1 MKKEQ
6 RLLSVNKDMYGSFF
20 KESSAVVFLV
30 DPESSYIVDAN
41 MAACKYYGWTLEEI
55 TCRKIS
61 HINALPDNVA
71 KDGEQRT
78 ADPKR
83 NYSIFKHRL
92 ANGEIRD
99 VEVYSGPMIFGSQRL
114 LYYIVHDITER
125 KLAEKELLRKEM
137 QLRTAQK
144 IGHVGSWEFDLDS
157 GTVDVSEEARRIYGL
172 ENEQLTIARVQKV
185 PLPKY
190 RPVLDKALSDL
201 VKRNVPYDVQF
212 RIIRQTDSAVRVIHS
227 VAEYYAERNV
237 VIGMIQDITESKQV
251 KSKLRES
258 KALLNEV
265 GRIARIGGWEYD
277 VSTDKY
283 TWTPEVAR
291 IYEVDPIDSE
301 TVESAL
307 SANFEFTLDLYLPG
321 SKVLIEK
328 AVRDAVE
335 KGESSDH
342 ELEFISVKGNHKWV
356 RSISH
361 PKINDGKV
369 VKVIGSLQD
378 ITERKQAEVKIAEE
392 AAWRRILMEQS
403 RDGIVI
409 IDQDGKVF
417 EANPRYAEMLGY
429 SHEEMQ
435 TLHMWDWDIHYTREQ
450 LLEMLHLAD
459 SKGILHETRQRRKNG
474 TLIDVEI
481 NANAARFGPRKLS
494 FCVCRDITER
504 KQAEEELLSAKLA
517 AEAANRIKG
526 EFLATMS
533 HELRTPLNSIIGFS
547 EILLGEMFGSLNEK
561 QTSYV
566 NYVLMSGKH
575 LLNLINDIL
584 DLSKVEAG
592 KMELE
597 CEQFYLSDAIAEIKT
612 IISPLAIKKNIHLN
626 VRIDPQ
632 LGMIDAD
639 KTKFKQILYNLISNA
654 IKFTG
659 EKGYVTIEAQRS
671 GDLAQVSIND
681 TGIGIAKN
689 DMDKLFQ
696 PFKQLNP
703 CLNREYEGT
712 GLGLALVK
720 KFVEMH
726 GGKIRVESKAG
737 EGSIFTFVIPL
748 EQKQTLSLDKDA
760 SANIDKL

>member
-6 RLLSVNKDMYGSFF
+6 RLLSVNKDMYRSFF

-30 DPESSYIVDAN
+30 DPESSYIIDAN
-41 MAACKYYGWTLEEI
+41 TAACKYYGWTLEEI

-61 HINALPDNVA
+61 HINALPDDEA
-71 KDGEQRT
+71 KDGEQIA
-78 ADPKR
+78 ADTKR
-83 NYSIFKHRL
+83 NYSILKHRL

-99 VEVYSGPMIFGSQRL
+99 VEVYSGPLELHSQSL

-125 KLAEKELLRKEM
+125 KLAEEELRRKEM

-144 IGHVGSWEFDLDS
+144 VGHVGSWEIDFNS
-157 GTVDVSEEARRIYGL
+157 GKVDASEEARNIYGL
-172 ENEQLTIARVQKV
+172 EGEQLTIERIQQIV
-185 PLPKY
+185 LPQY
-190 RPVLDKALSDL
+190 RPLLDKALSEL
-201 VKRNVPYDVQF
+201 VEENLPYDVQF
-212 RIIRQTDSAVRVIHS
+212 GIIRQRCGNIRFIHS
-227 VAEYYAERNV
+227 VAEYHTERNV
-237 VIGMIQDITESKQV
+237 VTGMIRDITEHKRS
-251 KSKLRES
+251 EE
-258 KALLNEV
+258 AL
-265 GRIARIGGWEYD
+265 
-277 VSTDKY
+277 
-283 TWTPEVAR
+283 
-291 IYEVDPIDSE
+291 
-301 TVESAL
+301 
-307 SANFEFTLDLYLPG
+307 
-321 SKVLIEK
+321 
-328 AVRDAVE
+328 
-335 KGESSDH
+335 
-342 ELEFISVKGNHKWV
+342 
-356 RSISH
+356 
-361 PKINDGKV
+361 
-369 VKVIGSLQD
+369 
-378 ITERKQAEVKIAEE
+378 AEE

-435 TLHMWDWDIHYTREQ
+435 TLHIWDWDIHYTREQ
-450 LLEMLHLAD
+450 LLEMLQLAD

-481 NANAARFGPRKLS
+481 NANAAIFGPRKLS
-494 FCVCRDITER
+494 FCVCRDVTER
-504 KQAEEELLSAKLA
+504 KQAEEELLNAKLA

-547 EILLGEMFGSLNEK
+547 EILLVGMFGSLNEK
-561 QTSYV
+561 QASYV
-566 NYVLMSGKH
+566 NYVLMGGKH

-592 KMELE
+592 KMELD
-597 CEQFYLSDAIAEIKT
+597 CEKFYLSDAIAEIKT
-612 IISPLAIKKNIHLN
+612 IISPLAIKKNIHLD
-626 VRIDPQ
+626 VRIDSQ
-632 LGMIDAD
+632 LGTIDAD
-639 KTKFKQILYNLISNA
+639 KTKFKQILYNLISNS
-654 IKFTG
+654 IKFTD
-659 EKGYVTIEAQRS
+659 EKGYVTIEAHRS
-671 GDLAQVSIND
+671 GALVQVSISD

-703 CLNREYEGT
+703 CLNRKYEGT

-726 GGKIRVESKAG
+726 GGKIRVESKIG

-748 EQKQTLSLDKDA
+748 EQKQTLYLDKNAYVNTDR
-760 SANIDKL
+760 L

>member
-6 RLLSVNKDMYGSFF
+6 RLLSVNEDMYRSFF
-20 KESSAVVFLV
+20 KESSAVVFLA

-55 TCRKIS
+55 TCRRIS
-61 HINALPDNVA
+61 HINALPDDVA
-71 KDGEQRT
+71 EYGEQR
-78 ADPKR
+78 ASDPER
-83 NYSIFKHRL
+83 SYSIFKHRL

-99 VEVYSGPMIFGSQRL
+99 VEVYSGPLELHSQIL

-125 KLAEKELLRKEM
+125 KLAEEELQRKEM

-144 IGHVGSWEFDLDS
+144 VGHVGSWEIDFNS
-157 GTVDVSEEARRIYGL
+157 GKVDASEEARNIYGL
-172 ENEQLTIARVQKV
+172 EGEQLTIEKIQQIV
-185 PLPKY
+185 LPQY
-190 RPVLDKALSDL
+190 RPLLDRALSEL
-201 VKRNVPYDVQF
+201 VEKNSPYDVQF
-212 RIIRQTDSAVRVIHS
+212 GIIRQRCGNIRFIHS
-227 VAEYYAERNV
+227 LAEYHTERNV
-237 VIGMIQDITESKQV
+237 VTGMIRDITEHKRS
-251 KSKLRES
+251 ED
-258 KALLNEV
+258 AL
-265 GRIARIGGWEYD
+265 
-277 VSTDKY
+277 
-283 TWTPEVAR
+283 
-291 IYEVDPIDSE
+291 
-301 TVESAL
+301 
-307 SANFEFTLDLYLPG
+307 
-321 SKVLIEK
+321 
-328 AVRDAVE
+328 
-335 KGESSDH
+335 
-342 ELEFISVKGNHKWV
+342 
-356 RSISH
+356 
-361 PKINDGKV
+361 
-369 VKVIGSLQD
+369 
-378 ITERKQAEVKIAEE
+378 AEE

-435 TLHMWDWDIHYTREQ
+435 ALHMWDWDIQYTREQ
-450 LLEMLHLAD
+450 LLEMLQLAD

-481 NANAARFGPRKLS
+481 NANAARFGPKKLS

-504 KQAEEELLSAKLA
+504 KRAEEELLSAKLA
-517 AEAANRIKG
+517 AEAANRIKD

-547 EILLGEMFGSLNEK
+547 EIMLGGMFGSLNEK
-561 QTSYV
+561 QTSYM

-592 KMELE
+592 KMELD

-612 IISPLAIKKNIHLN
+612 LISPLSIKKNIHLD
-626 VRIDPQ
+626 VRIDSQ

-671 GDLAQVSIND
+671 GDLVRVSIND
-681 TGIGIAKN
+681 TGIGIARN

-726 GGKIRVESKAG
+726 GGKILVESKVG
-737 EGSIFTFVIPL
+737 EGSTFTFFIPL
-748 EQKQTLSLDKDA
+748 EQK
-760 SANIDKL
+760 

>member
-6 RLLSVNKDMYGSFF
+6 RLLSVNKDMYRSFF
-20 KESSAVVFLV
+20 KESSAVIFLV
-30 DPESSYIVDAN
+30 DAESSYIVDAN

-61 HINALPDNVA
+61 HINALPDDGTT
-71 KDGEQRT
+71 DGEQRA
-78 ADPKR
+78 ADQKR

-99 VEVYSGPMIFGSQRL
+99 VEVYSGPLELHSQSL
-114 LYYIVHDITER
+114 LYYIVHDINER
-125 KLAEKELLRKEM
+125 KLAEEELRRKEM

-144 IGHVGSWEFDLDS
+144 VGHVGSWEIDFNS
-157 GTVDVSEEARRIYGL
+157 GKVDASEEARNIYGL
-172 ENEQLTIARVQKV
+172 EGEQLTIERIQQIV
-185 PLPKY
+185 LPQY
-190 RPVLDKALSDL
+190 RPLLDKALSEL
-201 VKRNVPYDVQF
+201 VEKNSPYDVQF
-212 RIIRQTDSAVRVIHS
+212 GMIRQRCGNIRFIHS
-227 VAEYYAERNV
+227 VAEYHTERNV
-237 VIGMIQDITESKQV
+237 VTGMIRDITEHRRS
-251 KSKLRES
+251 ED
-258 KALLNEV
+258 AL
-265 GRIARIGGWEYD
+265 
-277 VSTDKY
+277 
-283 TWTPEVAR
+283 
-291 IYEVDPIDSE
+291 
-301 TVESAL
+301 
-307 SANFEFTLDLYLPG
+307 
-321 SKVLIEK
+321 
-328 AVRDAVE
+328 
-335 KGESSDH
+335 
-342 ELEFISVKGNHKWV
+342 
-356 RSISH
+356 
-361 PKINDGKV
+361 
-369 VKVIGSLQD
+369 
-378 ITERKQAEVKIAEE
+378 AEE

-435 TLHMWDWDIHYTREQ
+435 ALHMWDWDIHYTREQ
-450 LLEMLHLAD
+450 LLEMLQLAD
-459 SKGILHETRQRRKNG
+459 SKGVLHETRQRRKNG

-481 NANAARFGPRKLS
+481 NANAARFGSRKLS

-547 EILLGEMFGSLNEK
+547 EILLGGMFGSLNEK

-592 KMELE
+592 KMELD

-612 IISPLAIKKNIHLN
+612 LISPLAIKKNIHLD
-626 VRIDPQ
+626 VRIDSQ

-654 IKFTG
+654 IKFTD

-671 GDLAQVSIND
+671 GNLVQVSIND

-726 GGKIRVESKAG
+726 GGKIRVESKVG

-748 EQKQTLSLDKDA
+748 EQKQTLSLDKSVCVNTDR
-760 SANIDKL
+760 S